1 MAFPEFLPHPTT
13 DLFEIP
19 ISLGCLLW
27 GAPQISVRGYWTSVD
42 GVGLSEA
49 ESDPREEKIIAKCIP
64 NKRLVSK
71 ICKELSKFN
80 SENQKIQL
88 ENGQKS

>member
-27 GAPQISVRGYWTSVD
+27 GAPQISVRGYWTSVV

-49 ESDPREEKIIAKCIP
+49 ESDPRGD
-64 NKRLVSK
+64 L
-71 ICKELSKFN
+71 L
-80 SENQKIQL
+80 
-88 ENGQKS
+88 G